1 MMSMSSEEALNKI
14 HDMLGSMM
22 AMYAQQDKDK
32 ASGKSEDNVSK
43 LIKGLIDNADNKA
56 AAVAGQQLE
65 SLAKGMQELSK
76 IDTTTINSVSASI
89 NTINGV
95 INKLQVP
102 SNISESITAF
112 VNAIRKLGDI
122 DADIS
127 KNLSS
132 FLNDLNIKNIAQ
144 LQQSVQVIVDSVQS
158 LAIISTLNTANL
170 SKNIK
175 DLDPSVAQNLTTFLL
190 KLSEGFKSEI
200 GTDSGIKSVSGVMQA
215 LSILSA
221 IDTDKLSKNIKEL
234 DPDIARSLT
243 TFLNEMYNGIVVK
256 KDGALLITASKNVM
270 EALELLSKVNMKKVV
285 RNIKRLDPDL
295 AKNITDFVES
305 IIKRFDKIDKA
316 KVAKSLKPIND
327 LLSGISNIISTN
339 VFKMKISLNPIRGWL
354 IGRQI
359 GQFIKAIQDRVQSNK
374 NIPESIKYIGDILK
388 PLADLADPKN
398 KFSVFKLMKV
408 LSTSNAK
415 KIAGFFNALG
425 TELKASEKNTAEAM
439 RALTEL
445 IKVIDKFEYFS
456 SIRFA
461 INMRLLD
468 MRGARRLNRFISTIM
483 DGDWDYKR
491 VREMR
496 KFVMGLI
503 LTFTSALAM
512 LAATV
517 ALAGPGSVLVAFGVL
532 HYGMKSIKNTIQ
544 DLINGENGIGN
555 QDMKHA
561 VEILNQM
568 GKTTAIMTGL
578 IAGIAVLT
586 DLVGMTNLLFGLGIL
601 HLTLTSVSVFIKK
614 LNEQDISKQTV
625 EALKAVKSMKD
636 LILSLT
642 GSVIALTILSKY
654 SSLEDMAIGVGIITV
669 LLAVSSLAIISLTK
683 WAGDKRLKQASEAM
697 SSIGKLIGMITLSI
711 TALTLLVRIFSPE
724 EVWQAVG
731 IVTVI
736 SAVMGGIVIGLTH
749 WVKPKNL
756 KQANDTLKALTKM
769 LLGITATIGLLSY
782 IVKTNDEKT
791 IYMALG
797 IIGGVLL
804 AMTGIVI
811 LLGKS
816 LDQKELKWA
825 NITLGVLTGVLL
837 GVSIITNS
845 ILIPIGRRGGNA
857 IMGAVVTLGI
867 VTALVGLTKW
877 VTTFEEKELKNAL
890 ITIGVLTT
898 ILLAV
903 SLITENLLIPIG
915 KHWKDALIGVG
926 VTTLV
931 MAGLVGLTK
940 WFTTFDNKE
949 LTESLKAI
957 GVLTGILLVVSL
969 TIKYLL
975 IPIGEQAKEALF
987 GTAIAMAV
995 VTGMIGL
1002 TKWLSTFDDKKLYET
1017 YKTLGILTAELLII
1031 SLTIKYLLIPIG
1043 ETAKEALFGSAIA
1056 LAVVTGMLGL
1066 VKWIM
1071 TFDEKELYESYKAL
1085 GILTAELLVISLT
1098 IRYILTPIGE
1108 QAKEAL
1114 FGSAIAM
1121 AVVTGMLGLVKWM
1134 MTFDEQKL
1142 SESYK
1147 ALGILTAEL
1156 LVISL
1161 TIKYILSP
1169 IGEQAKEALF
1179 GSAIAMGVVVGMI
1192 SLVKWMMSFDEQK
1205 LSESYKAL
1213 GILTAELLVISLTIK
1228 YILSPIGES
1237 AKEAFL
1243 GSAITLGVVMAL
1255 VGIVRLLMSFDEKDM
1270 KTSYLALAILTAELL
1285 VISLTLKQLIVPI
1298 GENAESA
1305 LYGTAII
1312 LATVLGMVG
1321 ISWILSKIEQ
1331 KDLTYSLV
1339 AIGVLTL
1346 ILGLVSLTAK
1356 YLLIPIGQQAG
1367 DALKGAAIA
1376 VGLVTLMTGI
1386 VYVLGKLI
1394 SKGGKELELG
1404 MIKGALV
1411 MAASIGL
1418 IYLLGKGI
1426 QPLIEASKMV
1436 GEDPKKIAIGGAII
1450 MGAVGVI
1457 TLAMIGI
1464 GQLVKNPM
1472 VALATAIGGAVLWG
1486 AIELLDLLGN
1496 TVLKFT
1502 DVIDKVKKYD
1512 TKTLKEAGIGIGI
1525 VLGIMGET
1533 LIGVVAL
1540 SGPALLAG
1548 AVAGPLYGVTTVIFN
1563 ILNQVSDEILKLND
1577 KITTSDIKKFNTL
1590 IYDKTKKDN
1599 PDTLIGSFHNIIN
1612 GFRSLG
1618 FWNSVIATITSQVI
1632 KPIIDTISKY
1642 VDVVL
1647 KVATGHYVI
1656 GYDDNGRPIYER
1668 IPDGAFRSAA
1678 EAVNVSFAEFLEK
1691 LNEGFSK
1698 LGMGVKLFGA
1708 LYARTLN
1715 PIIKLVGKF
1724 VDIVLKVATGTYI
1737 IGYDDNGK
1745 PEYKHLTAKEFGDAG
1760 TQVSVQFAIFLKML
1774 NEGFKSLEAGSILA
1788 MKTMQWILFPI
1799 INHVGRFVDIVL
1811 KVATANYVTGY
1822 DENGKPEYTHLTDQ
1836 DFAKAGTAV
1845 STQFALF
1852 ITSLGTAFDSLTD
1865 NAIDAMKS
1873 VKKAMGPIMDTLSK
1887 FVDAVIKVAS
1897 GQYVSGYDKNGKPEF
1912 TKIEIEDFTEAGSAV
1927 AYTFGEFI
1935 RSLDESFKNMNED
1948 TQDAIKSIGKSLKP
1962 IMEGVQNYIEAILKF
1977 ATGQYVSGFQKD
1989 KNGNYTVPILTK
2001 LTNEELLDAGKKVAE
2016 MFSYFVT
2023 SITNSF
2029 DKGSNL
2035 WGSKTEDALEAI
2047 GGSIGP
2053 IMDSLSTYV
2062 DAIMKVATGTYTDGY
2077 IKDKD
2082 GKLLPNFKHLKPSDF
2097 SNAAV
2102 QVAKMFVSFIN
2113 TLINKFSN
2121 EQFKEKAENL
2131 QDVINESIKPIMD
2144 SVKSFSDA
2152 LKPFLDIKQQK
2163 TNAKG
2168 DKVNEYLAFKPGAI
2182 KQVADDIANGFASFI
2197 NIIYNEV
2204 FSEEKQKNFKAIKK
2218 NAKNVNE
2225 VLDIIKKS
2233 AASLSKIIKQFQ
2245 SSDDKDVNQKSID
2258 AAHSFNNI
2266 MTVIVDYYNDPAHDF
2281 EGAVAPAQACL
2292 TLMKVVKDVASKYS
2306 EIIRKVQSLNDK
2318 DTNITELTKLFNT
2331 NMLSMANNVVN
2342 VYGAIQNIEFSKLY
2356 ELISAYAMLSL
2367 KYVELSR
2374 LVNEDP
2380 YVSQGLTKLSVN
2392 ISKLADDELRAN
2404 ISATTVSI
2412 NKYALNVGKFTTS
2425 IEKST
2430 KSVQVYTT
2438 TLEKARKTLEK
2449 LDQQIIGKAKEREKA
2464 LQNLADKIN
2473 NIATAVDNLR
2483 TSFEALDENA
2493 IISRFDGLREL
2504 LELAGV
2510 ISKSEQ
2516 GEKAEKNKTQSQTRA
2531 QSAAAKR
2538 PADNRAQ
2545 GSNNTY
2551 NYGFNGARSGHVT
2564 FQFAN
2569 TILDG
2574 TFRST

>member
-1 MMSMSSEEALNKI
+1 MS
-14 HDMLGSMM
+14 
-22 AMYAQQDKDK
+22 
-32 ASGKSEDNVSK
+32 V
-43 LIKGLIDNADNKA
+43 
-56 AAVAGQQLE
+56 
-65 SLAKGMQELSK
+65 
-76 IDTTTINSVSASI
+76 
-89 NTINGV
+89 
-95 INKLQVP
+95 
-102 SNISESITAF
+102 
-112 VNAIRKLGDI
+112 
-122 DADIS
+122 
-127 KNLSS
+127 
-132 FLNDLNIKNIAQ
+132 
-144 LQQSVQVIVDSVQS
+144 
-158 LAIISTLNTANL
+158 
-170 SKNIK
+170 
-175 DLDPSVAQNLTTFLL
+175 
-190 KLSEGFKSEI
+190 
-200 GTDSGIKSVSGVMQA
+200 
-215 LSILSA
+215 
-221 IDTDKLSKNIKEL
+221 
-234 DPDIARSLT
+234 
-243 TFLNEMYNGIVVK
+243 
-256 KDGALLITASKNVM
+256 
-270 EALELLSKVNMKKVV
+270 
-285 RNIKRLDPDL
+285 
-295 AKNITDFVES
+295 
-305 IIKRFDKIDKA
+305 
-316 KVAKSLKPIND
+316 
-327 LLSGISNIISTN
+327 
-339 VFKMKISLNPIRGWL
+339 
-354 IGRQI
+354 
-359 GQFIKAIQDRVQSNK
+359 
-374 NIPESIKYIGDILK
+374 
-388 PLADLADPKN
+388 
-398 KFSVFKLMKV
+398 
-408 LSTSNAK
+408 
-415 KIAGFFNALG
+415 
-425 TELKASEKNTAEAM
+425 
-439 RALTEL
+439 
-445 IKVIDKFEYFS
+445 
-456 SIRFA
+456 
-461 INMRLLD
+461 
-468 MRGARRLNRFISTIM
+468 
-483 DGDWDYKR
+483 
-491 VREMR
+491 
-496 KFVMGLI
+496 
-503 LTFTSALAM
+503 
-512 LAATV
+512 
-517 ALAGPGSVLVAFGVL
+517 
-532 HYGMKSIKNTIQ
+532 
-544 DLINGENGIGN
+544 
-555 QDMKHA
+555 
-561 VEILNQM
+561 
-568 GKTTAIMTGL
+568 TAIG
-578 IAGIAVLT
+578 AGIA
-586 DLVGMTNLLFGLGIL
+586 
-601 HLTLTSVSVFIKK
+601 
-614 LNEQDISKQTV
+614 
-625 EALKAVKSMKD
+625 
-636 LILSLT
+636 
-642 GSVIALTILSKY
+642 
-654 SSLEDMAIGVGIITV
+654 AIGC
-669 LLAVSSLAIISLTK
+669 
-683 WAGDKRLKQASEAM
+683 
-697 SSIGKLIGMITLSI
+697 
-711 TALTLLVRIFSPE
+711 
-724 EVWQAVG
+724 
-731 IVTVI
+731 
-736 SAVMGGIVIGLTH
+736 
-749 WVKPKNL
+749 
-756 KQANDTLKALTKM
+756 
-769 LLGITATIGLLSY
+769 LG
-782 IVKTNDEKT
+782 
-791 IYMALG
+791 
-797 IIGGVLL
+797 
-804 AMTGIVI
+804 
-811 LLGKS
+811 
-816 LDQKELKWA
+816 
-825 NITLGVLTGVLL
+825 
-837 GVSIITNS
+837 
-845 ILIPIGRRGGNA
+845 
-857 IMGAVVTLGI
+857 
-867 VTALVGLTKW
+867 
-877 VTTFEEKELKNAL
+877 
-890 ITIGVLTT
+890 
-898 ILLAV
+898 
-903 SLITENLLIPIG
+903 
-915 KHWKDALIGVG
+915 
-926 VTTLV
+926 
-931 MAGLVGLTK
+931 
-940 WFTTFDNKE
+940 
-949 LTESLKAI
+949 
-957 GVLTGILLVVSL
+957 
-969 TIKYLL
+969 
-975 IPIGEQAKEALF
+975 
-987 GTAIAMAV
+987 
-995 VTGMIGL
+995 
-1002 TKWLSTFDDKKLYET
+1002 
-1017 YKTLGILTAELLII
+1017 
-1031 SLTIKYLLIPIG
+1031 
-1043 ETAKEALFGSAIA
+1043 
-1056 LAVVTGMLGL
+1056 
-1066 VKWIM
+1066 
-1071 TFDEKELYESYKAL
+1071 
-1085 GILTAELLVISLT
+1085 
-1098 IRYILTPIGE
+1098 
-1108 QAKEAL
+1108 
-1114 FGSAIAM
+1114 
-1121 AVVTGMLGLVKWM
+1121 
-1134 MTFDEQKL
+1134 
-1142 SESYK
+1142 
-1147 ALGILTAEL
+1147 
-1156 LVISL
+1156 
-1161 TIKYILSP
+1161 
-1169 IGEQAKEALF
+1169 
-1179 GSAIAMGVVVGMI
+1179 
-1192 SLVKWMMSFDEQK
+1192 
-1205 LSESYKAL
+1205 
-1213 GILTAELLVISLTIK
+1213 
-1228 YILSPIGES
+1228 
-1237 AKEAFL
+1237 
-1243 GSAITLGVVMAL
+1243 
-1255 VGIVRLLMSFDEKDM
+1255 
-1270 KTSYLALAILTAELL
+1270 
-1285 VISLTLKQLIVPI
+1285 
-1298 GENAESA
+1298 
-1305 LYGTAII
+1305 
-1312 LATVLGMVG
+1312 
-1321 ISWILSKIEQ
+1321 
-1331 KDLTYSLV
+1331 
-1339 AIGVLTL
+1339 
-1346 ILGLVSLTAK
+1346 
-1356 YLLIPIGQQAG
+1356 
-1367 DALKGAAIA
+1367 
-1376 VGLVTLMTGI
+1376 
-1386 VYVLGKLI
+1386 
-1394 SKGGKELELG
+1394 
-1404 MIKGALV
+1404 
-1411 MAASIGL
+1411 
-1418 IYLLGKGI
+1418 
-1426 QPLIEASKMV
+1426 
-1436 GEDPKKIAIGGAII
+1436 
-1450 MGAVGVI
+1450 
-1457 TLAMIGI
+1457 
-1464 GQLVKNPM
+1464 
-1472 VALATAIGGAVLWG
+1472 
-1486 AIELLDLLGN
+1486 
-1496 TVLKFT
+1496 
-1502 DVIDKVKKYD
+1502 
-1512 TKTLKEAGIGIGI
+1512 AGIGIGI

-1548 AVAGPLYGVTTVIFN
+1548 AVAGPLYGVTTLIFN

-1590 IYDKTKKDN
+1590 IYDKAKKDN

-1708 LYARTLN
+1708 LYAKTLN

-1788 MKTMQWILFPI
+1788 MKTMQWVLFPI

-2102 QVAKMFVSFIN
+2102 QVANMFVSFIN

-2306 EIIRKVQSLNDK
+2306 EIVRKVQSLNDK
-2318 DTNITELTKLFNT
+2318 DTNITELTKLFNS

-2342 VYGAIQNIEFSKLY
+2342 VYSAIQNIEFSKLY
-2356 ELISAYAMLSL
+2356 ELISAYAMLSF

-2374 LVNEDP
+2374 IVNEDP
-2380 YVSQGLTKLSVN
+2380 YVSQGLSKLSIN

-2516 GEKAEKNKTQSQTRA
+2516 GEKAEKNKAQSQTRA